1 MYTFHKG
8 LYTDVRIETV
18 FETRMTY
25 AGETLEESKVRK
37 YRGAFIRVFDG
48 KLWYYASTSNLDSI
62 QAEIDK
68 LSKMANPNKAIN
80 SNPIVLSFEVNK
92 GQYLKFKDNS
102 VTNIPRE
109 EKVKLLKS
117 LFPIVQARETI
128 KFWKANY
135 VDAKKTLEIYSSK
148 GTQLEFDVQ
157 RVGLSIA
164 MNLAEGDNKFSDH
177 FQRAGIVFS
186 DISDCAAELSQFI
199 DKCEDYLRNAQPIT
213 PGKYPVILS
222 PLTAGV
228 FAHESFG
235 HKSESDFMVGD
246 ETMKREWAI
255 GTRVG
260 SEILSIADDGTIPG
274 SGYTPFDDEGTKSR
288 TNYLIKDGILAG
300 RLHSASTAAQLE
312 EGFTGNARS
321 INFEYEPIVRM
332 TTTYILPGS
341 QTKEELFSEI
351 QDGFYIETIKHG
363 SGLSM
368 FTIAPSLAYR
378 IRNGKIAEPVKI
390 SVISGTVFGT
400 LSEIDGLSNKLELY
414 SFVMG
419 GCGKME
425 QFPLP
430 VGFGGPY
437 VRVKSMNVQ

>member
-8 LYTDVRIETV
+8 LYTDIRIETV
-18 FETRMTY
+18 FETRMIY

-37 YRGAFIRVFDG
+37 YRGAFIRIFDG
-48 KLWYYASTSNLDSI
+48 KLWFYASTSDLDSI
-62 QAEIDK
+62 QTEIDK
-68 LSKMANPNKAIN
+68 LSKMANPNKAI
-80 SNPIVLSFEVNK
+80 STNPIIGSFEVNK
-92 GQYLKFKDNS
+92 GQFLKFKENS
-102 VTNIPRE
+102 VTDIPRE

-135 VDAKKTLEIYSSK
+135 VDAKKTIEIYSSK
-148 GTQLEFDVQ
+148 GAELEFDTQ
-157 RVGLSIA
+157 RVGVTIS
-164 MNLAEGDNKFSDH
+164 MRLAEGDNKFSDQ
-177 FQRAGIVFS
+177 FQRAGTAFS
-186 DISDCAAELSQFI
+186 DIGDCAVDLGRFI
-199 DKCEDYLRNAQPIT
+199 DKCEDYLRNAQPII

-260 SEILSIADDGTIPG
+260 TEILSIVDDGAIPG

-312 EGFTGNARS
+312 G
-321 INFEYEPIVRM
+321 
-332 TTTYILPGS
+332 GS
-341 QTKEELFSEI
+341 LEMP
-351 QDGFYIETIKHG
+351 D
-363 SGLSM
+363 
-368 FTIAPSLAYR
+368 PLAL
-378 IRNGKIAEPVKI
+378 NMSP
-390 SVISGTVFGT
+390 
-400 LSEIDGLSNKLELY
+400 
-414 SFVMG
+414 
-419 GCGKME
+419 
-425 QFPLP
+425 
-430 VGFGGPY
+430 
-437 VRVKSMNVQ
+437 

>member
-1 MYTFHKG
+1 
-8 LYTDVRIETV
+8 
-18 FETRMTY
+18 
-25 AGETLEESKVRK
+25 
-37 YRGAFIRVFDG
+37 
-48 KLWYYASTSNLDSI
+48 
-62 QAEIDK
+62 
-68 LSKMANPNKAIN
+68 MANPNKAIN

-312 EGFTGNARS
+312 EGVTGMPARS
-321 INFEYEPIVRM
+321 TSNM
-332 TTTYILPGS
+332 S
-341 QTKEELFSEI
+341 
-351 QDGFYIETIKHG
+351 
-363 SGLSM
+363 
-368 FTIAPSLAYR
+368 PS
-378 IRNGKIAEPVKI
+378 
-390 SVISGTVFGT
+390 
-400 LSEIDGLSNKLELY
+400 
-414 SFVMG
+414 
-419 GCGKME
+419 
-425 QFPLP
+425 
-430 VGFGGPY
+430 
-437 VRVKSMNVQ
+437 

>member
-148 GTQLEFDVQ
+148 GTQLEYDVQ
-157 RVGLSIA
+157 RVGLSNA

-400 LSEIDGLSNKLELY
+400 LSEIDGLSNMLELY

>member
-312 EGFTGNARS
+312 EGVTGNARS

>member
-378 IRNGKIAEPVKI
+378 IRNGKIAEPVMI